1 MNFLSLFARNLTQ
14 GPYTDPF
21 PFAPAPTA
29 PRFRGKIAFDATTC
43 EACRKCERA
52 CPTGAIRFE
61 RTPEGMT
68 FDCWHNTCV
77 FCGNCVFQCN
87 TGAIVQTD
95 DWHLAHRQSDKYLQ
109 VEHGLIPA
117 ITCSKCGG
125 KGLDSAPAVARAKPP
140 LTPEEVQE
148 LRSLCP
154 KCRAKYLK
162 ERKERA

>member
-29 PRFRGKIAFDATTC
+29 PRFRGKIAFIAKDC
-43 EACRKCERA
+43 EGCRKCERA
-52 CPTGAIRFE
+52 CPTGAIRFK

-68 FDCWHNTCV
+68 FDCWHDTCV
-77 FCGNCVFQCN
+77 FCGNCAFACN
-87 TGAIVQTD
+87 TGAIYQTG
-95 DWHLAHRQSDKYLQ
+95 DWHLAHRHDDQFRQ

-117 ITCSKCGG
+117 IECAQCGG
-125 KGLDSAPAVARAKPP
+125 KGLDTAPALGKISPP
-140 LTPEEVQE
+140 LSDAEAAE
-148 LRSLCP
+148 LRALCP

-162 ERKERA
+162 ARRERS